1 MAKMRS
7 TPTSIGEKLC
17 HQCEKLSI
25 ICALPSYTRWAFSQS
40 LGHFQECQR
49 ETRSLAG
56 NRHQGPLLNKLESTL
71 GRGCVGNRMEILLWD
86 LDDSDLLSPLLT
98 WDDHQKG
105 IELAQSMP
113 SVTVTEEQSRRKG

>member
-1 MAKMRS
+1 
-7 TPTSIGEKLC
+7 
-17 HQCEKLSI
+17 
-25 ICALPSYTRWAFSQS
+25 
-40 LGHFQECQR
+40 
-49 ETRSLAG
+49 
-56 NRHQGPLLNKLESTL
+56 
-71 GRGCVGNRMEILLWD
+71 MEILLWD